1 MPPISP
7 NPVAIVGIGCRFAG
21 GARSPESVW
30 DLAQGGNDATVPV
43 PPDRWRPTPEDPLP
57 PRAALLPDL
66 RRFDADVFH
75 IAPREAAEL
84 DPAQRLLLE
93 VSWEALERAAIDP
106 SSLRGTATG
115 VYVGLSTSDYGR
127 RHFHA
132 EGAEL
137 TPWSGTGALPSV
149 ASGRIA
155 YTLGLQGPAL
165 TVDTA
170 CSSSLVAVHL
180 ACQALRDGSI
190 DTALAGGANVLL
202 SPQVTRYF
210 RHLGVLAPD
219 GRCKPFAA
227 EADGY
232 GRGEGAGM
240 VVLKRLE
247 DALADGDPIAAV
259 IRGSAVNQDGA
270 SNGLTAPSGRAQQQ
284 VLRAAL
290 EAAGLQPT
298 DVGYVEAHGTG
309 TPLGDPIEVSAIRAV
324 YGDRGEA
331 APLMIGAVKGLLGHT
346 ETAAGIA
353 GLVQAIGALQH
364 GIVPPVAGLGELSPR
379 VRAAAGEALHFP
391 DAPHAW
397 PSEGPRRAGISS
409 FGLSGTNAHVL
420 LEQPP
425 SVLRGEP
432 SPSPDAPQ
440 LLCLSAHDA
449 VALQVQAN
457 QVGEA
462 LNDEALLDQLHTLH
476 TGRAAMGM
484 RLAVVGRDAATLRA
498 ALGQAS
504 FVQRDKATRREDA
517 PQVDPTD
524 ADALAELG
532 AAWAR
537 GVPVDLAALTAGARR
552 VVLPTY
558 PWQGQDHWRAG
569 PLDDDVPAPAA
580 VLPTPTPQGP
590 EPALVGHLRGVPA
603 DQRPPQLLDAVL
615 SWLGPLLPGT
625 VAPQQGFFDAGMDS
639 VTAMD
644 LRDRLQRHLGVVLPA
659 SVVFDHPTPQALTEH
674 LLVRLGLAATEP
686 HRPAARGLG
695 HDEPIAVIGVGCRF
709 PGADDP
715 EAFWDLL
722 EGGVDAVSEIG
733 EDRWPASLYD
743 PTPGTQGCTY
753 VRHAGL
759 LHDLADF
766 DAAFFGIPAREAMV
780 MDPQQRLLLEVSWQA
795 LERAGQAPDALMGS
809 TTGVFVGVGSPE
821 YLRRVDPMQPS
832 GHSAAHVGCGND
844 TSFAAGRIAYALG
857 LRGPA
862 IVVSTA
868 CSSALVAIH
877 QACDALRRG
886 DCGLAL
892 AGGANAISSPDI
904 TVMLSQVGVLSPTG
918 RCRAFDA
925 DADGYVRGEGSG
937 MVVLKRLA
945 DARRDGDNVLAVVK
959 GSAVNHDGRAAG
971 LTVPNG
977 SAQEQVIRSALAE
990 ARLEPADVGY
1000 VECHGTGTRLGD
1012 PIEVRALGAVYGVPR
1027 SQPLWL
1033 ASVKTN
1039 IGHLESAA
1047 GVAGFIKAVLT
1058 LQKRRIPPHLH
1069 LNQVNPDI
1077 DLAGQH
1083 LAVPTEPTDWVSEG
1097 PRRAG
1102 VSSFG
1107 INGTNAHLVLE
1118 EPRALFG
1125 GGRPQQETTPSL
1137 LCLSARSPEALRASA
1152 ARLAA
1157 HLDDD
1162 TLADTAHTL
1171 AVGRAHLEHRVAL
1184 VARDAATARQHLER
1198 IAADQPA
1205 AIPMGRALTAPPV
1218 ALLFTGQGA
1227 QHPAMAARL
1236 YETDPVIA
1244 QALDRCAELLDVPL
1258 LELLI
1263 GDDPRIHHTQFT
1275 QPALF
1280 TLEWALW
1287 QRWQAWGLRPRAVAG
1302 HSVGELV
1309 AATVAGVFRL
1319 EDALALTATRARL
1332 MGELPDGGAMATVR
1346 ASEAVVA
1353 PFLDAHGVEL
1363 AAVNGP
1369 SDVVITGTAGE
1380 VASAGEALAAAGH
1393 DVRPLKVS
1401 HAFHSR
1407 LVEPV
1412 LDAFEAAVEAIPR
1425 HAPTLPVVS
1434 NVTGRIA
1441 DRLEEPAYWREHLR
1455 HAVRFADGV
1464 RTLHDLGCR
1473 AFVEVG
1479 PHPTLATLAE
1489 RTVEALPGGRDDR
1502 PAFVATLRRDTDADV
1517 QLREAAASLFV
1528 AGVVLDGAAMQPG
1541 RKVVAPT
1548 YPFQRTRYWAD
1559 LPEGSD
1565 RKGSDRKGSAP
1576 PPTQLYRTDW
1586 LPQATPAPSPSPR
1599 RWLAVGADV
1608 PGTTRVE
1615 LEELSDA
1622 LGDGPDGIVVVDS
1635 PTDGP
1640 PHEQAT
1646 ARVGQILHAAQAA
1659 LAAGTAPRVVV
1670 VTRHAHTAPVDPAAR
1685 AVWGFVSTLAAERP
1699 ELQATLIDGDDLH
1712 AVATTLQADDPE
1724 QRLRLVD
1731 GQRLAARL
1739 AIAAPAKPPAI
1750 RPDRSYLISGGLG
1763 GLGRFF
1769 ARTLVDRGARHLVL
1783 LGRSAPSDE
1792 AQAELDALRAR
1803 GVQIDVRSCDV
1814 TDRTEVDA
1822 VIAATEPPVA
1832 GVLHGAGVLD
1842 DGAIQQLDT
1851 SRIATVMAPKAAGAQ
1866 HLADAT
1872 RDLDWLALF
1881 SSAASTLGSP
1891 HQANYAAANGY
1902 LEGLATQLRHDG
1914 VPATAFAWG
1923 PWAAFGMAS
1932 RLGPAHTLGQRQL
1945 GIEPVDPDEGAAAFF
1960 AGLAHEAPVLT
1971 AIAVDWDRAAQRL
1984 PQARTPFLV
1993 DCIDTATITDVQR
2006 ALAPDAVRDRVRA
2019 HLAACLPD
2027 GLPEGTD
2034 RSFAELGL
2042 DSIAAL
2048 DLRNALDR
2056 DLGTQLSA
2064 TVAFDHPTVDALI
2077 DHVLDQ
2083 VAERL
2088 DDDAPVVAAAPAE
2101 APLSPTQRRLWM
2113 LEQLDPGSVDHT
2125 LLYGAHIRGGL
2136 DEDALRASLDTL
2148 TARHD
2153 ALRTTFAP
2161 GPRAIVGNDLA
2172 HLDVVDADEADLQAL
2187 AQAHGQVPF
2196 DLEAGPLTRWLL
2208 VRLGAEH
2215 HVLLAVQHH
2224 LVTDGWSTHLL
2235 LGELQSIHAGVRP
2248 DGVPVPFATHATRM
2262 QDEDHSEALRWWG
2275 DRLRG
2280 AQPLPLPA
2288 RRALAHPARGRE
2300 LRFALD
2306 RDATEAL
2313 AHRAAEAATTPYVLM
2328 LAAWV
2333 RLLADATGQTD
2344 LVVGTVRSGRDR
2356 ADSEGVVGYFA
2367 ETVPLRVDASAEDLV
2382 AHVRQVVHE
2391 AMAHP
2396 APYDQVVHAAQLP
2409 ARGGHDPLVQAFLL
2423 PADTGAVLR
2432 GHDVAEGWSPYD
2444 NAIDA
2449 ALDGTA
2455 TYPLSLATRTI
2466 DGQLHACLR
2475 AAADRF
2481 DAEELQALA
2490 DCLMGAYA
2498 EGPAATPWGRPASVW
2513 ARFADQATRTP
2524 LRPALV
2530 QGELFVSYGALRA
2543 RAHAVA
2549 QRLVHHG
2556 VAPGD
2561 RVGLC
2566 LHRTPDL
2573 VAALLGTLAAGA
2585 AYVPLPPDHPEARL
2599 AHIATDAACT
2609 VVLTTPDLSERAKA
2623 FGDVLLVDGDAP
2635 DVPLPDVDPDGLAYV
2650 LYTSGST
2657 GTPKGV
2663 RIRNRSLV
2671 AFLDAMAEEPGLAP
2685 DDVVLSVTSLSFDI
2699 LAAELHLPLTVGAQ
2713 VVLATEAEAH
2723 DPEALVGLLNTHDVS
2738 LMQATPATW
2747 RLLDRTGWRARG
2759 LRVWCGGEA
2768 LPASLARS
2776 LLAGGARLWNL
2787 YGPTEATVW
2796 ATVHPVVHV
2805 DEGPTVP
2812 IGHPLAGARVWV
2824 MDDGGQV
2831 VPDGDEGELWLGGLF
2846 VGDGYHELPETTA
2859 ERFVLG
2865 PAGPAYRTGDRV
2877 RRLDGVLHF
2886 LGRVDHQVKVNG
2898 HRVELPEIE
2907 AQLLAHPDVGQAAAA
2922 VYDDDGVARLVAWVV
2937 GSAGPEALSAHLHR
2951 TLPAYMVPSRFVAL
2965 DALPLTPA
2973 HKVDRRA
2980 LQGLDLHRSPV
2991 APAPV
2996 VAASREDRLVLTT
3009 QIRATVAR
3017 VLERA
3022 PSDISTSLGLREQGL
3037 DSFGALALRDA
3048 LSAAVGRRLSATIAF
3063 DHPTVEALADAL
3075 LPDAAPAP
3083 TPVRRVVTDEPI
3095 AVVGMG
3101 CRFPGRA
3108 DSPEALWQLL
3118 HDGADAIIPV
3128 PADRWSLAE
3137 APITAGGFVEEMPD
3151 FDPAAFRMS
3160 ALEATCLDPRQ
3171 RLMLMCSYEA
3181 LERAG
3186 QPLDALEGSLT
3197 GVFVG
3202 ICPGDYLERIDASPT
3217 HAGSVYGAS
3226 GNDPA
3231 FAPGR
3236 VSHLLGLRGPA
3247 VAVNTACSSSLVA
3260 VHQAVSALRQGDCDL
3275 ALAGGTAAMLS
3286 PHATRVL
3293 HSLAVLAPDAHCKTF
3308 DARADGYVRSEGCGI
3323 VALKRLSD
3331 AEADGDEVLAIIRGS
3346 AVNHN
3351 GVSSAMVVPNGQA
3364 QEAVMRHALAQA
3376 GVGPEEVVY
3385 LECHGTGTRLG
3396 DPIEVRAAGNVYG
3409 QRPPDAPPLHL
3420 GSVKVHLGHL
3430 ESSAGVAG
3438 LIKLVLCLQHGH
3450 MPAHPFLG
3458 DINPELPLDEH
3469 PLHIPV
3475 TPTDWPEGSRRLGG
3489 VNSFGISGTNA
3500 HLILEAVDP
3509 PTPAPAT
3516 SARSAELVFLSAHA
3530 ESVLHDAAGA
3540 LRTVDASL
3548 HDLAYSS
3555 VATRGHGPARAPFR
3569 GAVIATDAA
3578 GLDETLAAL
3587 SAGRPHFGLVD
3598 GRAMARRGLVAWL
3611 CTGQGSATVGM
3622 GKGLYGAEPV
3632 FRQAIDDAFAALDP
3646 HLAHLDRPLRDAMWG
3661 GPAGEPLRDTA
3672 IVQPALFA
3680 LEVALGALWRSVGVH
3695 PDRVA
3700 GHSIGE
3706 ISAAHLAGLFDLPDA
3721 ARLVATRGR
3730 VVGALPAGGAMLAV
3744 HASEARVRDVLDGSV
3759 DLAAVNGPELV
3770 VLSGDEGPIDA
3781 IARALDAD
3789 GVRARRLPV
3798 SHAFHS
3804 AHMEPAQQALRE
3816 VVETLTF
3823 RTPQIEL
3830 VSALRGGDPSTVDHW
3845 VRHLREPVCFHD
3857 VVQALEADGVD
3868 GWLELGPRPT
3878 LATMVQQATDA
3889 ELAVATLRPDRP
3901 EPEAFLHAVGRWF
3914 VAGHDLELQAL
3925 HPDGGRKV
3933 TLPTTPWQLSRFWID
3948 PPAADDLAPAWTY
3961 EVAWRDVELP
3971 DVPRS
3976 PVAQSTASDHLGW
3989 RLVGDAT
3996 ERLAALKEALDARG
4010 APVTDDEQADR
4021 VALCFAPGPGLVRRV
4036 ARALKEQTAGPAA
4049 KVWLLT
4055 DGMRSDP
4062 DQAATWAMARAFAL
4076 EHHDRWGGCLDGS
4089 DPDPLA
4095 SALLSHHGEDHLVL
4109 GTDGAVAP
4117 RVAPV
4122 GLPDVDDAW
4131 STRGTVLVTGAL
4143 GGLGRFVSRW
4153 LVQECGVTS
4162 LVLTSRRGPDAP
4174 DAHAVTAE
4182 LEALGANVQVV
4193 AADAADPVG
4202 MAQAVAAAPD
4212 LSAVFHLAGTAPSQ
4226 PMAELD
4232 VDDLS
4237 ACIAPKHAGTRLLE
4251 GLTTNHDLDAFVV
4264 FSSIAGIWGASGQ
4277 AAYSAANSWLDTW
4290 AQQPSPTRRLA
4301 VAWGPWSGAGMAK
4314 GEVGVQLARRG
4325 LRPMDDAAALGALG
4339 RALASDRHQVIVADI
4354 DWPTFRTGFEMWGAR
4369 PLLAELPAPTDHAV
4383 DVPPTPG
4390 ATAASELLALVQ
4402 PLPRAAWQDALVAFV
4417 VDRATPLLH
4426 GAPGP
4431 LDASQPL
4438 WDQGLDSMS
4447 AIELRNALSRA
4458 GVQLELSRMVSGPSP
4473 DEVATML
4480 AGRLE
4485 PEVQAAGTPTAQPS
4499 VAPVDEELGPFS
4511 PVVSHVLAA
4520 VAGALLGAAV
4530 LYVGAQLT
4538 EVLMAEPQAPQH
4550 QRGNR

>member
-1 MPPISP
+1 MI
-7 NPVAIVGIGCRFAG
+7 
-21 GARSPESVW
+21 
-30 DLAQGGNDATVPV
+30 T
-43 PPDRWRPTPEDPLP
+43 
-57 PRAALLPDL
+57 
-66 RRFDADVFH
+66 
-75 IAPREAAEL
+75 
-84 DPAQRLLLE
+84 
-93 VSWEALERAAIDP
+93 
-106 SSLRGTATG
+106 GTA
-115 VYVGLSTSDYGR
+115 
-127 RHFHA
+127 
-132 EGAEL
+132 
-137 TPWSGTGALPSV
+137 
-149 ASGRIA
+149 
-155 YTLGLQGPAL
+155 
-165 TVDTA
+165 
-170 CSSSLVAVHL
+170 
-180 ACQALRDGSI
+180 
-190 DTALAGGANVLL
+190 
-202 SPQVTRYF
+202 
-210 RHLGVLAPD
+210 
-219 GRCKPFAA
+219 
-227 EADGY
+227 
-232 GRGEGAGM
+232 
-240 VVLKRLE
+240 
-247 DALADGDPIAAV
+247 
-259 IRGSAVNQDGA
+259 
-270 SNGLTAPSGRAQQQ
+270 
-284 VLRAAL
+284 
-290 EAAGLQPT
+290 
-298 DVGYVEAHGTG
+298 
-309 TPLGDPIEVSAIRAV
+309 
-324 YGDRGEA
+324 
-331 APLMIGAVKGLLGHT
+331 
-346 ETAAGIA
+346 
-353 GLVQAIGALQH
+353 
-364 GIVPPVAGLGELSPR
+364 
-379 VRAAAGEALHFP
+379 
-391 DAPHAW
+391 
-397 PSEGPRRAGISS
+397 
-409 FGLSGTNAHVL
+409 
-420 LEQPP
+420 
-425 SVLRGEP
+425 
-432 SPSPDAPQ
+432 
-440 LLCLSAHDA
+440 
-449 VALQVQAN
+449 
-457 QVGEA
+457 
-462 LNDEALLDQLHTLH
+462 
-476 TGRAAMGM
+476 
-484 RLAVVGRDAATLRA
+484 
-498 ALGQAS
+498 
-504 FVQRDKATRREDA
+504 
-517 PQVDPTD
+517 
-524 ADALAELG
+524 
-532 AAWAR
+532 
-537 GVPVDLAALTAGARR
+537 AALT
-552 VVLPTY
+552 
-558 PWQGQDHWRAG
+558 
-569 PLDDDVPAPAA
+569 
-580 VLPTPTPQGP
+580 
-590 EPALVGHLRGVPA
+590 
-603 DQRPPQLLDAVL
+603 
-615 SWLGPLLPGT
+615 S
-625 VAPQQGFFDAGMDS
+625 
-639 VTAMD
+639 
-644 LRDRLQRHLGVVLPA
+644 
-659 SVVFDHPTPQALTEH
+659 
-674 LLVRLGLAATEP
+674 
-686 HRPAARGLG
+686 
-695 HDEPIAVIGVGCRF
+695 
-709 PGADDP
+709 
-715 EAFWDLL
+715 
-722 EGGVDAVSEIG
+722 
-733 EDRWPASLYD
+733 
-743 PTPGTQGCTY
+743 
-753 VRHAGL
+753 
-759 LHDLADF
+759 
-766 DAAFFGIPAREAMV
+766 
-780 MDPQQRLLLEVSWQA
+780 
-795 LERAGQAPDALMGS
+795 
-809 TTGVFVGVGSPE
+809 
-821 YLRRVDPMQPS
+821 
-832 GHSAAHVGCGND
+832 
-844 TSFAAGRIAYALG
+844 
-857 LRGPA
+857 
-862 IVVSTA
+862 
-868 CSSALVAIH
+868 
-877 QACDALRRG
+877 ACDAL
-886 DCGLAL
+886 
-892 AGGANAISSPDI
+892 
-904 TVMLSQVGVLSPTG
+904 
-918 RCRAFDA
+918 
-925 DADGYVRGEGSG
+925 
-937 MVVLKRLA
+937 
-945 DARRDGDNVLAVVK
+945 
-959 GSAVNHDGRAAG
+959 
-971 LTVPNG
+971 
-977 SAQEQVIRSALAE
+977 
-990 ARLEPADVGY
+990 
-1000 VECHGTGTRLGD
+1000 
-1012 PIEVRALGAVYGVPR
+1012 
-1027 SQPLWL
+1027 
-1033 ASVKTN
+1033 
-1039 IGHLESAA
+1039 
-1047 GVAGFIKAVLT
+1047 
-1058 LQKRRIPPHLH
+1058 
-1069 LNQVNPDI
+1069 
-1077 DLAGQH
+1077 
-1083 LAVPTEPTDWVSEG
+1083 
-1097 PRRAG
+1097 
-1102 VSSFG
+1102 
-1107 INGTNAHLVLE
+1107 
-1118 EPRALFG
+1118 
-1125 GGRPQQETTPSL
+1125 
-1137 LCLSARSPEALRASA
+1137 
-1152 ARLAA
+1152 
-1157 HLDDD
+1157 
-1162 TLADTAHTL
+1162 
-1171 AVGRAHLEHRVAL
+1171 
-1184 VARDAATARQHLER
+1184 
-1198 IAADQPA
+1198 
-1205 AIPMGRALTAPPV
+1205 
-1218 ALLFTGQGA
+1218 
-1227 QHPAMAARL
+1227 
-1236 YETDPVIA
+1236 
-1244 QALDRCAELLDVPL
+1244 
-1258 LELLI
+1258 
-1263 GDDPRIHHTQFT
+1263 
-1275 QPALF
+1275 
-1280 TLEWALW
+1280 
-1287 QRWQAWGLRPRAVAG
+1287 
-1302 HSVGELV
+1302 
-1309 AATVAGVFRL
+1309 
-1319 EDALALTATRARL
+1319 TAT
-1332 MGELPDGGAMATVR
+1332 
-1346 ASEAVVA
+1346 
-1353 PFLDAHGVEL
+1353 
-1363 AAVNGP
+1363 
-1369 SDVVITGTAGE
+1369 
-1380 VASAGEALAAAGH
+1380 GH

-1412 LDAFEAAVEAIPR
+1412 LDAFEAAVEATPR

-1434 NVTGRIA
+1434 NVTGQVA
-1441 DRLEEPAYWREHLR
+1441 DRLEEPSYWREHLHR
-1455 HAVRFADGV
+1455 AVRFADGV

-1473 AFVEVG
+1473 AFVEIG

-1502 PAFVATLRRDTDADV
+1502 PTFVATLRRGTASDV
-1517 QLREAAASLFV
+1517 QLREAAAALFV
-1528 AGVVLDGAAMQPG
+1528 GGVVLDGAAVQPG

-1559 LPEGSD
+1559 LPVPE
-1565 RKGSDRKGSAP
+1565 GSDRKGSAP
-1576 PPTQLYRTDW
+1576 PPTQLYRTRW
-1586 LPQATPAPSPSPR
+1586 LPQIPPAPSPSPR
-1599 RWLAVGADV
+1599 RWLALGADV
-1608 PGTTRVE
+1608 PGTTRVRADALVE
-1615 LEELSDA
+1615 A
-1622 LGDGPDGIVVVDS
+1622 LGDGPDGIVFVDRPS
-1635 PTDGP
+1635 DSP

-1646 ARVGQILHAAQAA
+1646 ARVAHVLRAAQAA
-1659 LAAGTAPRVVV
+1659 LEAGTAPRLVV
-1670 VTRHAHTAPVDPAAR
+1670 VTRHAHRDPVDPAAR
-1685 AVWGFVSTLAAERP
+1685 AIWGFVSTLAAERP
-1699 ELQATLIDGDDLH
+1699 ELQATLIDTDNLH
-1712 AVATTLQADDPE
+1712 AVAETLQADDPE

-1731 GQRLAARL
+1731 SQRLVARL
-1739 AIAAPAKPPAI
+1739 TPAAPASPPAI
-1750 RPDRSYLISGGLG
+1750 HPDRSYLISGGLG

-1769 ARTLVDRGARHLVL
+1769 ARTLADRGARHLVL

-1792 AQAELDALRAR
+1792 AQADLDALRAR
-1803 GVQIDVRSCDV
+1803 GVHIDVRPCDV
-1814 TDRTEVDA
+1814 TDRAAVDA
-1822 VIAATEPPVA
+1822 VIATIQPPLA

-1842 DGAIQQLDT
+1842 DGPIQQLDEA
-1851 SRIATVMAPKAAGAQ
+1851 RIRTVMAPKAAGAQ

-1872 RDLDWLALF
+1872 HDLDWLALF

-1891 HQANYAAANGY
+1891 HQGNYAAANGY
-1902 LEGLATQLRHDG
+1902 LEGLAAQLRHAG

-1945 GIEPVDPDEGAAAFF
+1945 GIEPVAPDEGAATFF
-1960 AGLAHEAPVLT
+1960 AGLAHDAPVLT
-1971 AIAVDWDRAAQRL
+1971 AIAVDWGRAAQRL

-1993 DCIDTATITDVQR
+1993 DCIDTATSTEAPR
-2006 ALAPDAVRDRVRA
+2006 ALAPDAIRGRVRA

-2064 TVAFDHPTVDALI
+2064 TIAFDHPTVDALI

-2083 VAERL
+2083 AAERL
-2088 DDDAPVVAAAPAE
+2088 DDAPPVAPPPTD

-2161 GPRAIVGNDLA
+2161 GPRAIVGNGPA
-2172 HLDVVDADEADLQAL
+2172 HMDVVDANEADLHAL

-2208 VRLGAEH
+2208 VRLDSEH
-2215 HVLLAVQHH
+2215 HVLLAIQHH

-2235 LGELQSIHAGVRP
+2235 LGELQAIHAGARP
-2248 DGVPVPFATHATRM
+2248 EAVPVPFATHATRM
-2262 QDEDHSEALRWWG
+2262 QGEDHSEALCWWG

-2313 AHRAAEAATTPYVLM
+2313 AHRAAEAGTTPYVLM

-2333 RLLADATGQTD
+2333 RLLADATGQSD
-2344 LVVGTVRSGRDR
+2344 IVVGTVRSGRDR
-2356 ADSEGVVGYFA
+2356 ADTEGVVGYIA
-2367 ETVPLRVDASAEDLV
+2367 ETVPLRIDASAEDLV
-2382 AHVRQVVHE
+2382 AHVREVVHE

-2396 APYDQVVHAAQLP
+2396 APYDQIVHAAQLP

-2423 PADTGAVLR
+2423 AADTGAALR

-2449 ALDGTA
+2449 ALDGTV

-2475 AAADRF
+2475 AAAARF
-2481 DAEELQALA
+2481 DTEELQVIA
-2490 DCLMGAYA
+2490 DSLTGAHA
-2498 EGPAATPWGRPASVW
+2498 EGPATTPWGRPASVW

-2530 QGELFVSYGALRA
+2530 QGELIVSYGALRA

-2549 QRLVHHG
+2549 RRLVHHG
-2556 VAPGD
+2556 VVPGD

-2599 AHIATDAACT
+2599 AHIAADAACA
-2609 VVLTTPDLSERAKA
+2609 VVLTTPDLSEGAQA
-2623 FGDVLLVDGDAP
+2623 LGDVLLVDGDAP

-2663 RIRNRSLV
+2663 RIRNRSLI
-2671 AFLDAMAEEPGLAP
+2671 AFLDAMAEEPGLDP
-2685 DDVVLSVTSLSFDI
+2685 NDVVLSVTSLSFDI
-2699 LAAELHLPLTVGAQ
+2699 LAAELHLPLTIGAR

-2723 DPEALVGLLNTHDVS
+2723 DPDALVDLLHTHDVS

-2805 DEGPTVP
+2805 GEALTVP
-2812 IGHPLAGARVWV
+2812 IGRPLAGARVWV
-2824 MDDGGQV
+2824 MDDGGQPV
-2831 VPDGDEGELWLGGLF
+2831 GDGDEGELWIGGLF

-2859 ERFVLG
+2859 ERFVEG
-2865 PAGPAYRTGDRV
+2865 PTGPAYRTGDRV
-2877 RRLDGVLHF
+2877 RRVDGLLHF

-2907 AQLLAHPDVGQAAAA
+2907 AQLVAHPDIGQAAAA

-2951 TLPAYMVPSRFVAL
+2951 TLPAYMVPSRFVVL

-2973 HKVDRRA
+2973 RKVDRRA
-2980 LQGLDLHRSPV
+2980 LVSGGQTPTSDKPGPLVSGGQTPTPNHRPQGVSRGGLTPTNHREE
-2991 APAPV
+2991 
-2996 VAASREDRLVLTT
+2996 RLRLVA
-3009 QIRATVAR
+3009 QIRASVAR
-3017 VLERA
+3017 VLER
-3022 PSDISTSLGLREQGL
+3022 PDPHTISTTLGLREQGL

-3083 TPVRRVVTDEPI
+3083 TPARRVVTDEPI

-3118 HDGADAIIPV
+3118 LDGADAIIPV

-3137 APITAGGFVEEMPD
+3137 APIQAGGFVEEMPD
-3151 FDPAAFRMS
+3151 FDPSAFRMS

-3186 QPLDALEGSLT
+3186 QPLDALQGSLT

-3202 ICPGDYLERIDASPT
+3202 ICPGDYLDRIDASPA

-3331 AEADGDEVLAIIRGS
+3331 AEADGDQVLAIIRGS

-3376 GVGPEEVVY
+3376 GVEPEEVVY

-3409 QRPPDAPPLHL
+3409 QRPPEAPPLHL

-3458 DINPELPLDEH
+3458 EVNPELPLDEH
-3469 PLHIPV
+3469 PLHIPTV
-3475 TPTDWPEGSRRLGG
+3475 PTGWPAGTRRLGG

-3500 HLILEAVDP
+3500 HLILEAVTSP
-3509 PTPAPAT
+3509 LPAPT
-3516 SARSAELVFLSAHA
+3516 SSARSAELVLLSAHA
-3530 ESVLHDAAGA
+3530 EPVLHDAAGA
-3540 LRTVDASL
+3540 LRTVDAPL

-3555 VATRGHGPARAPFR
+3555 VTTRGHAPARAPFR
-3569 GAVIATDAA
+3569 GAVIATDPA
-3578 GLDETLAAL
+3578 GLDEALAAL
-3587 SAGRPHFGLVD
+3587 SAGRPHVNLVE

-3622 GKGLYGAEPV
+3622 GKGLSGAEPV
-3632 FRQAIDDAFAALDP
+3632 FRRAIHETFAALDP
-3646 HLAHLDRPLRDAMWG
+3646 HLAHLGRPLRDAMWTG
-3661 GPAGEPLRDTA
+3661 AAGEPLRDTA
-3672 IVQPALFA
+3672 VVQPALFA

-3700 GHSIGE
+3700 GHSVGE
-3706 ISAAHLAGLFDLPDA
+3706 ISAAHLAGLFDLNDA

-3730 VVGALPAGGAMLAV
+3730 VVGELPPGGAMLAV
-3744 HASEARVRDVLDGSV
+3744 HASEGRVQAHLDGTSV

-3770 VLSGDEGPIDA
+3770 VLSGDEGAIDA
-3781 IARALDAD
+3781 LARALDAD
-3789 GVRARRLPV
+3789 GLRARRLPV

-3804 AHMEPAQQALRE
+3804 AHMEPAQRALRK

-3823 RTPQIEL
+3823 RRPQIEL

-3889 ELAVATLRPDRP
+3889 ELALASLRPDRP

-3914 VAGHDLELQAL
+3914 VAGHDLDLPAL
-3925 HPDGGRKV
+3925 HPEGGHKV
-3933 TLPTTPWQLSRFWID
+3933 ALPTTPWQLGRFWID
-3948 PPAADDLAPAWTY
+3948 PPAPADLAPAWTY
-3961 EVAWRDVELP
+3961 EVAWREVDLP
-3971 DVPRS
+3971 APPRS
-3976 PVAQSTASDHLGW
+3976 PLAGSAASPPPSW

-3996 ERLAALKEALDARG
+3996 DRLAAITDALDARG
-4010 APVTDDEQADR
+4010 APVADDEQADR

-4036 ARALKEQTAGPAA
+4036 ARALKRQATGPAA
-4049 KVWLLT
+4049 EVWLLT
-4055 DGMRSDP
+4055 NGVLSDP

-4076 EHHDRWGGCLDGS
+4076 EHHDRWGGCIDGS
-4089 DPDPLA
+4089 DPDQLA

-4109 GTDGAVAP
+4109 DAGGAVAP

-4122 GLPDVDDAW
+4122 SLPDADDNW

-4143 GGLGRFVSRW
+4143 GGLGRFITRW
-4153 LVQECGVTS
+4153 LVQERGVTS

-4182 LEALGANVQVV
+4182 LEALGAEVQVV

-4202 MAQAVAAAPD
+4202 MAQAVAAAPG

-4226 PMAELD
+4226 PLAELD
-4232 VDDLS
+4232 LGDLS
-4237 ACIAPKHAGTRLLE
+4237 SCIAPKHAGTRLLE
-4251 GLTTNHDLDAFVV
+4251 RLTTHLDLDAFVV

-4277 AAYSAANSWLDTW
+4277 AAYSAANGWLDTW
-4290 AQQPSPTRRLA
+4290 AQQPSTTRRLA
-4301 VAWGPWSGAGMAK
+4301 VAWGPWAGAGMAK

-4325 LRPMDDAAALGALG
+4325 LRPMDEALALDALG

-4369 PLLAELPAPTDHAV
+4369 PLLAELPAPADHTITP
-4383 DVPPTPG
+4383 PPTPE
-4390 ATAASELLALVQ
+4390 ATAASELLALVL
-4402 PLPRAAWQDALVAFV
+4402 PLPRDAWQDPLVAFV
-4417 VDRATPLLH
+4417 IDRATPLLH

-4485 PEVQAAGTPTAQPS
+4485 PEVQAAGSPTAQPS
-4499 VAPVDEELGPFS
+4499 AAPVDEELGPFS
-4511 PVVSHVLAA
+4511 TVVSHVLAA

-4530 LYVGAQLT
+4530 LYVGAQLS
-4538 EVLMAEPQAPQH
+4538 EVLMAGPQAPQH
-4550 QRGNR
+4550 TQGAR